1 MLLPSFSDVR
11 YTRLTEKP
19 WSKGRNWVGV
29 LKYAGIVL
37 SATLLVLA
45 ALHVSGI
52 KRMTFTNYNGD
63 NTLPEHYDSA
73 AVENF
78 DSPSPP
84 AAEKLD
90 EPSPPA
96 APELDSLSSP
106 AADKLDPPPPPP
118 AADEPLLGE
127 VRGPDTIVIPHI
139 PQKFKTVGLVF
150 FGRKSRVEILDCY
163 LKVKAFRDSSTAWV
177 TS

>member
-1 MLLPSFSDVR
+1 
-11 YTRLTEKP
+11 
-19 WSKGRNWVGV
+19 V

-52 KRMTFTNYNGD
+52 KRMTFSNYNGD
-63 NTLPEHYDSA
+63 NTLPDDYDST
-73 AVENF
+73 
-78 DSPSPP
+78 

-90 EPSPPA
+90 SSSPPATPELDLPSPPA
-96 APELDSLSSP
+96 TPELDLPSPPATPELDTLSPP

-139 PQKFKTVGLVF
+139 PQNFKTVGLVF

-163 LKVKAFRDSSTAWV
+163 LKVKAFRDRALRCG
-177 TS
+177 

>member
-11 YTRLTEKP
+11 YTPLTEKP
-19 WSKGRNWVGV
+19 WSNRRTWVGV

-52 KRMTFTNYNGD
+52 KRMTFSNYNGD
-63 NTLPEHYDSA
+63 NTLPDDYDST
-73 AVENF
+73 
-78 DSPSPP
+78 

-90 EPSPPA
+90 SSSPPATPELDLPSPPA
-96 APELDSLSSP
+96 TPELDTLSPP

-139 PQKFKTVGLVF
+139 PQNFKTVGLVF

-163 LKVKAFRDSSTAWV
+163 LKVKAFRDRALRCG
-177 TS
+177 

>member
-11 YTRLTEKP
+11 YTPLTEKP
-19 WSKGRNWVGV
+19 WSNRRTWVGV

-52 KRMTFTNYNGD
+52 KRMTFSNYNGD
-63 NTLPEHYDSA
+63 NTLPDDYDSA
-73 AVENF
+73 
-78 DSPSPP
+78 

-90 EPSPPA
+90 SSYPPATPELDTLSPPA
-96 APELDSLSSP
+96 D
-106 AADKLDPPPPPP
+106 DKLDPPPPPP

-139 PQKFKTVGLVF
+139 PQNFKTVGLVF

-163 LKVKAFRDSSTAWV
+163 LKVKAFRDRALRCG
-177 TS
+177 

>member
-11 YTRLTEKP
+11 YTPLTEKP
-19 WSKGRNWVGV
+19 WSNRRTWVGV

-52 KRMTFTNYNGD
+52 KRMTFSNYNGD
-63 NTLPEHYDSA
+63 ITLPDDYDSA
-73 AVENF
+73 
-78 DSPSPP
+78 

-90 EPSPPA
+90 SSSPPATPELDLPSPPA
-96 APELDSLSSP
+96 TPELDTLSPP

-139 PQKFKTVGLVF
+139 PQNFKIVGLVF

-163 LKVKAFRDSSTAWV
+163 LKVKAFRDRALRCG
-177 TS
+177 

>member
-11 YTRLTEKP
+11 YTPLTEKP
-19 WSKGRNWVGV
+19 WSNRRTWVGV

-52 KRMTFTNYNGD
+52 KRMTFSNYNGD
-63 NTLPEHYDSA
+63 NTLPDDYDSA
-73 AVENF
+73 
-78 DSPSPP
+78 

-90 EPSPPA
+90 SSSPPA
-96 APELDSLSSP
+96 TPELDTLSPP
-106 AADKLDPPPPPP
+106 APNKLDPPPPPP

-139 PQKFKTVGLVF
+139 PQNFKTVGLVF

-163 LKVKAFRDSSTAWV
+163 LKVKAFRDRALRCG
-177 TS
+177 